1 MMQMSRQEPTGSEND
16 GGAGR
21 AATCDWSHHVRLG
34 GTGAL
39 TLSQGSGGVMSGLLK
54 KKSF

>member
-1 MMQMSRQEPTGSEND
+1 MQMSRQEPTGSEND

>member
-1 MMQMSRQEPTGSEND
+1 MQMSRQEPTGSEND

-21 AATCDWSHHVRLG
+21 AARCDWSHHVKL
-34 GTGAL
+34 GAL